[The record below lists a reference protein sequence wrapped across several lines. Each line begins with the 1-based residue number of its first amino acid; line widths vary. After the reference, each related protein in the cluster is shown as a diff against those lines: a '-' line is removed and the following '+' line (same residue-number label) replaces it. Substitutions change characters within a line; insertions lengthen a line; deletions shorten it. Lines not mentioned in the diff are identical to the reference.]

1 MKMDNEKKTI
11 LSKLYSLRAGLSLID
26 EQNDILKKEEDKVD
40 KINEEVTKNQKTI
53 EEKTVKK
60 EGAEASLVY
69 SEKYFEDAKRHFSEH
84 KQRGV
89 FGLDFLPL
97 MLFFAVVG
105 VIISAVYNAATD
117 KGFSWWW
124 AVGGAIFGYI
134 FLRITNAKNDKRY
147 GTTKNYEKQIQ
158 ESENRLLNDKRIISD
173 CADEIDKCEKQNAKM
188 KNDKKTAVQIY
199 NEQAEIIVP
208 TVKAMYEALDE
219 EYNSIIDKR
228 DWANLDL
235 LIYYFET
242 NRVDTIREALLL
254 ADRQRQ
260 TDTLVSAIN
269 DARAEICK
277 TVNTSI
283 ERLREDMNNNFKALG
298 SAIRSQHQAQMNAIN
313 KMNANI
319 SRVGAQVGSRLDA
332 IATNGAMQNALLAKI
347 NVSTSN
353 LAKTAENIYYNGVR
367 PISY

>member
-1 MKMDNEKKTI
+1 MDNEKKTI

-26 EQNDILKKEEDKVD
+26 QQNDILKNEEDKVNV
-40 KINEEVTKNQKTI
+40 I
-53 EEKTVKK
+53 VKK
-60 EGAEASLVY
+60 IDNNKSKITEKRNTKEKAEQTLVY
-69 SEKYFEDAKRHFSEH
+69 SEKYFEDAKKRYGKF
-84 KQRGV
+84 KQNKV
-89 FGLDFLPL
+89 FTIDFLPM
-97 MLFFAVVG
+97 MLFFAVIG
-105 VIISAVYNAATD
+105 VIVSAVYNAATD
-117 KGFSWWW
+117 NGFSWWSA
-124 AVGGAIFGYI
+124 AVGAAIGYV
-134 FLRITNAKNDKRY
+134 FTRITLAKDNKRH
-147 GTTKNYEKQIQ
+147 GKGHIQ
-158 ESENRLLNDKRIISD
+158 DIQQNQNNVLRDKRIISD
-173 CADEIDKCEKQNAKM
+173 CEDAIEEYEEQNAKM
-188 KNDKKTAVQIY
+188 KNDKEKAVQIY

-219 EYNSIIDKR
+219 EYNSLVDKR
-228 DWANLDL
+228 DWVNLDL
-235 LIYYFET
+235 IIYYFET

-260 TDTLVSAIN
+260 MDTLVSAID

-319 SRVGAQVGSRLDA
+319 SRVGSQIGSRLDT
-332 IATNGAMQNALLAKI
+332 IATNSAMQNALLAKI